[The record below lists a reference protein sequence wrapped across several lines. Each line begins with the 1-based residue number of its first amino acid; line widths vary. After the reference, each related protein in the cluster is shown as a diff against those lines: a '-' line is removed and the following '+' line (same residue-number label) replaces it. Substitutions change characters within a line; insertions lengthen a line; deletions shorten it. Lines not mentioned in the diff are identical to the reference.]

1 MSLRN
6 RLASAVIILLLS
18 SSLCSSQTADD
29 QQQQIGAHM
38 QKAQSFL
45 REKKPDLAI
54 PEFEAV
60 VALDPKNVDAQANLG
75 VLLLFRGDYV
85 KAIPPLRAA
94 LTMQPDLTRI
104 QALLGIAEK
113 RTGDS
118 ADALKDLEASFPLLL
133 DQKMEQKFKTQAGME
148 LIEIYTASGDQDK
161 AAIIIS
167 QLRRADPENK
177 EVLYAAYR
185 IYADLSGESMLT
197 LSLLAP
203 DSAQMHQIMAHEET
217 RQGNTNGAIA
227 QYRKAIAI
235 NPRLP
240 GIHFELAE
248 LLNSSQDPKVREEA
262 EQQYM
267 VALEANPLDSKT
279 ERRLGEI
286 YTRKGDLKQAYAH
299 YSKAVSL
306 QPSDAEANLGLAVT
320 LMSMNQTSQ
329 ALPVLERAVQLD
341 PTNASAHY
349 RLGTLYRQQ
358 GRMEDSK
365 REVDQYKKYKDM
377 KEKLRAVYKEMQIQ
391 PDEIRESEKDDK

>member
-1 MSLRN
+1 
-6 RLASAVIILLLS
+6 
-18 SSLCSSQTADD
+18 
-29 QQQQIGAHM
+29 M

-54 PEFEAV
+54 PEFESV

-75 VLLLFRGDYV
+75 VLLYFRDEYA

-94 LTMQPDLTRI
+94 LTMQTDLTRI
-104 QALLGIAEK
+104 QILLGIAEK

-148 LIEIYTASGDQDK
+148 LIELYTGSGDQDK
-161 AAIIIS
+161 AATIIS

-235 NPRLP
+235 DPRLP

-248 LLNSSQDPKVREEA
+248 VLNSSQDPKVRDEA

-267 VALEANPLDSKT
+267 VALEADPLDSKI
-279 ERRLGEI
+279 ECRLGEI
-286 YTRKGDLKQAYAH
+286 ATRKGDMKQAHAH

-329 ALPVLERAVQLD
+329 ALPILERAVQLD

-358 GRMEDSK
+358 GRTEDSK
-365 REVDQYKKYKDM
+365 REVDQYRKYKDM
-377 KEKLRAVYKEMQIQ
+377 KEKLRAIYKEMQIR